1 MTPPEPLSRR
11 VLNRTLLTRQ
21 GLLERTARDPID
33 VVRMLVGMQAQE
45 PIDPYVGL
53 WSRVASFDPMTVS
66 DAIEDR
72 RLVRMGSLRTTLHLL
87 AIDDALAMAPLTS
100 GVHRRVFGSTGF
112 AKALAGVELDE
123 VVEAARI
130 ALERG
135 PLTPTDLGREL
146 SVRWPDRDPT
156 ALANLAR
163 YSLPLVQVP
172 PRGLWGGRGR
182 ATNTTLRVWAGREPV
197 ATTVAALVVR
207 YLWAFGPAT
216 VGDIRTWSGFTGLR
230 EVVDRLGP
238 RLRVVRDTDGR
249 HLLDVEDGVI
259 TDPDLPAPVRFLPQ
273 YDNVFLSHAD
283 RSRIEGA
290 LSWGIDFGR
299 RGPILVDGT
308 IAAAWRVVRTTQ
320 TATLTVDLGRRLS
333 RAERTDLAAEA
344 ERLSAF
350 LDPDRAREVVIR
362 TPS

>member
-1 MTPPEPLSRR
+1 
-11 VLNRTLLTRQ
+11 
-21 GLLERTARDPID
+21 
-33 VVRMLVGMQAQE
+33 
-45 PIDPYVGL
+45 
-53 WSRVASFDPMTVS
+53 
-66 DAIEDR
+66 
-72 RLVRMGSLRTTLHLL
+72 
-87 AIDDALAMAPLTS
+87 
-100 GVHRRVFGSTGF
+100 
-112 AKALAGVELDE
+112 
-123 VVEAARI
+123 
-130 ALERG
+130 
-135 PLTPTDLGREL
+135 
-146 SVRWPDRDPT
+146 
-156 ALANLAR
+156 
-163 YSLPLVQVP
+163 
-172 PRGLWGGRGR
+172 
-182 ATNTTLRVWAGREPV
+182 V

-362 TPS
+362 TPG